1 MDKVTNARRGWRL
14 VVAAAALAA
23 VTAGCGT
30 EDELPGQDIN
40 KPTVETTTEQ
50 NVPTPS
56 IDTRK
61 CADSAAQARAEHRSL
76 CVD

>member
-1 MDKVTNARRGWRL
+1 MDKVRNARRGWRL

-23 VTAGCGT
+23 VTAGCGSET
-30 EDELPGQDIN
+30 DPPAQDF
-40 KPTVETTTEQ
+40 PTVEPTTERD
-50 NVPTPS
+50 VPTPS

-61 CADSAAQARAEHRSL
+61 CADSAAQARAEHRSI